1 MEDTTMSKVRLF
13 HATSAKNAESI
24 REKGLLSKWEGVYLT
39 DSAESAARWIGFR
52 LAAMGEPQMIVVEV
66 EVEEKGLVEG
76 CDHSPVMVQI
86 FGVGKSLVS
95 PKTIPPSKIK
105 EIYYYQLNEPPN

>member
-1 MEDTTMSKVRLF
+1 MGKVRLF
-13 HATSAKNAESI
+13 HATSARNAESI
-24 REKGLLSKWEGVYLT
+24 KKNGLLSRWEGVYLT
-39 DSAESAARWIGFR
+39 DTAESATRWIGFR

-76 CDHSPVMVQI
+76 CDHSPIMVQL

-95 PKTIPPSKIK
+95 PKAIPPSKIK
-105 EIYYYQLNEPPN
+105 GIEYYQLNEPPN

>member
-1 MEDTTMSKVRLF
+1 MAKIRLY
-13 HATSAKNAESI
+13 HATSARNAESI

-76 CDHSPVMVQI
+76 CDHSPLMVQI
-86 FGVGKSLVS
+86 VGVGKSLVS
-95 PKTIPPSKIK
+95 PKSIPPSGIK
-105 EIYYYQLNEPPN
+105 EIHYYQLNEPS

>member
-1 MEDTTMSKVRLF
+1 MGKVRLF
-13 HATSAKNAESI
+13 HATSARNAESI

-39 DSAESAARWIGFR
+39 DTAESAARWIGFR

-76 CDHSPVMVQI
+76 CDHSPLMVQI
-86 FGVGKSLVS
+86 FGAGKSLVS

-105 EIYYYQLNEPPN
+105 EIHYYQLNEPPN

>member
-1 MEDTTMSKVRLF
+1 MGKVRLF
-13 HATSAKNAESI
+13 HATSARNAESI
-24 REKGLLSKWEGVYLT
+24 MEKGLLPIWEGVYLT
-39 DSAESAARWIGFR
+39 DTAESAARWIGLR

-66 EVEEKGLVEG
+66 EVEKKGLVEG
-76 CDHSPVMVQI
+76 CDHSPLMVQI

-105 EIYYYQLNEPPN
+105 GIEYYQLNEPPN

>member
-1 MEDTTMSKVRLF
+1 VAKVRLF
-13 HATSAKNAESI
+13 HATSARNAESI
-24 REKGLLSKWEGVYLT
+24 KKNGLLSKWEGVYLT

-76 CDHSPVMVQI
+76 CDHSPLMVQI

-105 EIYYYQLNEPPN
+105 EIHYYQLNEPPN

>member
-1 MEDTTMSKVRLF
+1 MGKVRLF
-13 HATSAKNAESI
+13 HATSAKNEESI

-52 LAAMGEPQMIVVEV
+52 LAAMGEPLMIVVEV
-66 EVEEKGLVEG
+66 EVEEKSLVEG
-76 CDHSPVMVQI
+76 TDHNPIMVQL

-95 PKTIPPSKIK
+95 TKTIPPSKIK
-105 EIYYYQLNEPPN
+105 EIHYYQINKPS

>member
-1 MEDTTMSKVRLF
+1 MAKRIRLF

-39 DSAESAARWIGFR
+39 DSAESASRWMGFR
-52 LAAMGEPQMIVVEV
+52 LAAMGESLMIVVEV
-66 EVEEKGLVEG
+66 EVEEETLVEG
-76 CDHSPVMVQI
+76 TDHSPLMVQL

-95 PKTIPPSKIK
+95 PESIPPSKIK
-105 EIYYYQLNEPPN
+105 DIHYYQLNEPS

>member
-1 MEDTTMSKVRLF
+1 MGKVRLF

-24 REKGLLSKWEGVYLT
+24 REKGLVSKWEGVYLT
-39 DSAESAARWIGFR
+39 DSAESAARWMGFR
-52 LAAMGEPQMIVVEV
+52 LAAMGEPLMAIVEV

-76 CDHSPVMVQI
+76 CDHSPIMVQL

>member
-1 MEDTTMSKVRLF
+1 MAKVRLF
-13 HATSAKNAESI
+13 HATSARNAESI
-24 REKGLLSKWEGVYLT
+24 KKNGLLSKWEGVYLT

-76 CDHSPVMVQI
+76 CDHSPLMVQI

-105 EIYYYQLNEPPN
+105 EIHYYQLNEPPN

>member
-1 MEDTTMSKVRLF
+1 MAKVRLF
-13 HATSAKNAESI
+13 HATSARNEESI

-39 DSAESAARWIGFR
+39 DSADSAARWIGFR
-52 LAAMGEPQMIVVEV
+52 LAAMGEPLMIVVEV
-66 EVEEKGLVEG
+66 EVDDKTLVEG
-76 CDHSPVMVQI
+76 CDHSPIMVQL

-105 EIYYYQLNEPPN
+105 SIHHYRLNEPS

>member
-1 MEDTTMSKVRLF
+1 MAKVRLF
-13 HATSAKNAESI
+13 HATSARNEESI

-39 DSAESAARWIGFR
+39 DSADSAARWIGFR
-52 LAAMGEPQMIVVEV
+52 LAAMGEPLMIVVEV
-66 EVEEKGLVEG
+66 EVDDKTLVEG
-76 CDHSPVMVQI
+76 CDHSPIMVQL

-105 EIYYYQLNEPPN
+105 SIYHYRLNEPS

>member
-1 MEDTTMSKVRLF
+1 MAKVRLF
-13 HATSAKNAESI
+13 HATSARNAESI

-76 CDHSPVMVQI
+76 CDHSPMMVQI

-95 PKTIPPSKIK
+95 PKTIPPSRIK
-105 EIYYYQLNEPPN
+105 EIHYYQLNEPPN

>member
-1 MEDTTMSKVRLF
+1 MAKVRLF

-24 REKGLLSKWEGVYLT
+24 TKNGLLSKWEGVYLT

-52 LAAMGEPQMIVVEV
+52 LAAMGEPLMIVVEV
-66 EVEEKGLVEG
+66 EVEEESLVEG
-76 CDHSPVMVQI
+76 TDHSPIMVQL

-95 PKTIPPSKIK
+95 PKSIPPNKIK
-105 EIYYYQLNEPPN
+105 GIEYYKLNEPPN